1 MRDVTAGE
9 LAERLA
15 ELDPDTPVRFA
26 GQPGYPLEYGVSDLL
41 VTAET
46 SDDEDVVYLAE
57 SRQVGYLSSAVS
69 AELGWSR

>member
-9 LAERLA
+9 LAELLA

-26 GQPGYPLEYGVSDLL
+26 GQPGHPLEYGVSEMI
-41 VTAET
+41 VTART
-46 SDDEDVVYLAE
+46 PDGEDVVYLAE
-57 SRQVGYLSSAVS
+57 SRQVGYLSGAVS